1 MPVPIAGTYMDRSLN
16 DFQRA
21 CEHCIENE
29 QEKPCPDT
37 HLIDLLC
44 DAVRLTRE
52 LAARDMVCNEL
63 VGRLV
68 EANTELRRLH
78 SAAASA

>member
-1 MPVPIAGTYMDRSLN
+1 MSVTIAGTYMDRSLN

-29 QEKPCPDT
+29 QEKPWPDT

-44 DAVRLTRE
+44 DAIRLARE
-52 LAARDMVCNEL
+52 MAEKDVASTQL
-63 VGRLV
+63 VAQLLD
-68 EANTELRRLH
+68 AHQELRRLR
-78 SAAASA
+78 ATAS